1 MQVQAVAAAVAA
13 GVEPEGPE
21 VAAGRQGARAYELA
35 GADAPQVSVAGY
47 VEHVRDTW
55 NTCVPSL
62 ISTVLADD
70 VVVSGLGGKATS
82 RQSSGQLVTLGTQPM
97 GQLGFR
103 PGPSMAWHGP
113 VRAVPRAMC
122 VGPAWYEIG
131 LAIRAI
137 KTQLIN
143 KYLEPKL
150 IINNYFIIVKF

>member
-21 VAAGRQGARAYELA
+21 VAAGREGARAYELA

-70 VVVSGLGGKATS
+70 VVVPDAGSAVDREQPSS
-82 RQSSGQLVTLGTQPM
+82 RSTT
-97 GQLGFR
+97 
-103 PGPSMAWHGP
+103 AHG
-113 VRAVPRAMC
+113 
-122 VGPAWYEIG
+122 
-131 LAIRAI
+131 
-137 KTQLIN
+137 
-143 KYLEPKL
+143 
-150 IINNYFIIVKF
+150 